1 MNDFVRN
8 FTTSHQNQAAEV
20 CEISTLWRCISRLLL
35 RWGFAGKLLSG
46 AAAGG
51 IGQFIA
57 SPTDLVKVRLQTDRG
72 GQLYR
77 GVWPVHC
84 LCAGLKWNTRNYV
97 VSGGV
102 NLPPPPC
109 WQGVPWKPFPF
120 SKGISLLDIHLEGF
134 SPCLV
139 YRWLD
144 PPHPTWQWSTTPCD
158 FFSDRKCCQAAAM
171 TCGGH
176 CLQVIYAEGGS
187 RAFFYGVMYLQ
198 PSVPKHNRP
207 LFARDEY

>member
-1 MNDFVRN
+1 MYLPP
-8 FTTSHQNQAAEV
+8 TSQVGLCWQAP
-20 CEISTLWRCISRLLL
+20 L
-35 RWGFAGKLLSG
+35 RGCSGGHRAVHRQPYRPCQG
-46 AAAGG
+46 AAADRPRRTVVPRGV
-51 IGQFIA
+51 A
-57 SPTDLVKVRLQTDRG
+57 SPLPVCRAEMEYQKLC
-72 GQLYR
+72 GQWR
-77 GVWPVHC
+77 SQF
-84 LCAGLKWNTRNYV
+84 T
-97 VSGGV
+97 
-102 NLPPPPC
+102 PP
-109 WQGVPWKPFPF
+109 GVPWKPFPF